1 MLYSGQNFTPKLLI
15 LVSISLCLCLLSPI
29 ASAKLYKWVDEQ
41 GNIHYSDNV
50 PPKDINRKRELI
62 NDSGVRSV
70 ITGEAK
76 TKEELLTE
84 RQHAA
89 LRKKEAENQRK
100 VEDYQRNLVANYRDE
115 SDLIATRDRNID
127 SIQVSINFIE
137 ANLGSL
143 RLDLESLIKEAA
155 AFERSGK
162 TTPKLLKTQIAETR
176 SKIDE
181 AEAFVKE
188 KVDEQDDVRDKFN
201 RDLELYRILTGTQ
214 RASATAR

>member
-1 MLYSGQNFTPKLLI
+1 
-15 LVSISLCLCLLSPI
+15 
-29 ASAKLYKWVDEQ
+29 
-41 GNIHYSDNV
+41 
-50 PPKDINRKRELI
+50 
-62 NDSGVRSV
+62 
-70 ITGEAK
+70 
-76 TKEELLTE
+76 
-84 RQHAA
+84 
-89 LRKKEAENQRK
+89 
-100 VEDYQRNLVANYRDE
+100 
-115 SDLIATRDRNID
+115 
-127 SIQVSINFIE
+127 INFIE